1 LRIAVVYDCLYPFST
16 GGGEL
21 QYRTFAEEFAAAGHQ
36 VTYVTRQQW
45 DGAPPAT
52 EGFDI
57 AVISTDREIY
67 DETGTRTLPPA
78 ITFARGLYS
87 HLRSHR
93 GDYDAVL
100 VSATPALNVPAARAG
115 LRGTRTVLAVDW
127 LEVWRPEQWREYSG
141 PLVGRAAST
150 VQRVAARLSRIATCH
165 SQLNARRLA
174 DLAPRV
180 DVLLTPGLID
190 GSITV
195 EPSTT
200 AAEPPSVV
208 YVGRHIPDKRVEALP
223 AAIAF
228 AREKIPELTA
238 TIFGEGQTRAA
249 VLAEIDRLG
258 LGDVIATPGFVSR
271 ETLNEA
277 VRSASCLVNPSARE
291 GYGLVVVESCG
302 AGTPVVLV
310 AGEDNASVELIDEGV
325 NGQVAASVAP
335 EVLGAAIVE
344 VVTAGKPLRESTL
357 TWFETAR
364 KTRTLQETARTIL
377 DRIQNA
383 G

>member
-1 LRIAVVYDCLYPFST
+1 MRIAVVYDCLYPFST

-45 DGAPPAT
+45 DGAPPAVDA
-52 EGFDI
+52 FDI

-78 ITFARGLYS
+78 ITFARGLYR
-87 HLRSHR
+87 HLRR
-93 GDYDAVL
+93 NRDYDAVL
-100 VSATPALNVPAARAG
+100 VSATPAINVPAARAG
-115 LRGTRTVLAVDW
+115 LRGSKAVLAVDW

-141 PLVGRAAST
+141 ALVGRAAST
-150 VQRVAARLSRIATCH
+150 VQRVAARLSPIASCH
-165 SQLNARRLA
+165 SRLNATRLA
-174 DLAPRV
+174 ALAPKT

-190 GSITV
+190 GSITAD
-195 EPSTT
+195 PSTT

-228 AREKIPELTA
+228 AREKIPDLTA
-238 TIFGEGQTRAA
+238 TIFGEGQTREA

-271 ETLNEA
+271 ETLNEG
-277 VRSASCLVNPSARE
+277 VRSAACLVNPSARE

-310 AGEDNASVELIDEGV
+310 AGEDNASVELIEDGV

-335 EVLGAAIVE
+335 DVLGAAIVE
-344 VVTAGKPLRESTL
+344 VVTAGSPLRESTL
-357 TWFETAR
+357 AWFETAR
-364 KTRTLQETARTIL
+364 QTRTLQATARKIL
-377 DRIQNA
+377 DRIEQA
-383 G
+383 